1 MLHEDSADLVHFD
14 AKIGR
19 LERSGVMIC
28 WPEMAAEEVFDEVRE
43 DGLGAP
49 GDYVCRE
56 ADSI

>member
-1 MLHEDSADLVHFD
+1 
-14 AKIGR
+14 
-19 LERSGVMIC
+19 MIC